1 MAMLAGLARPQS
13 GMVRTEGVTP
23 GAISYLPQAT
33 AIECDYPVS
42 ALEFAALGRWRE
54 FGAFGT
60 PSYGL
65 LPEVMAALQTVG
77 LQDKATAPIAELSV
91 GQFRRLLFARLIV
104 QQARL
109 VLLDEPFAAIDA
121 QTTDDLLAVLRGWHA
136 AGCTVVAVLHD
147 IGQVRD
153 TLPNALLLN
162 RRVVAWDATA
172 AALTPDSL
180 AAAGMGGR
188 PAGPAGRPAPP
199 GARLMRALLLEP
211 FWSYSFMRTALVACL
226 GLALAN
232 APVGVL
238 LLQRRMSLTAG
249 VLSHAV
255 MPGAALGFLV
265 AGYSVLALSLRG
277 VAAGVLVALLA
288 SAAARLHAEGSEA
301 PLAVMYLMSL
311 AAGVLLMSLRG
322 SNLDLMHVLFGTVLA
337 VDARALAFIALV
349 ATITLLVL
357 AAIWRPLA
365 VEGFDP
371 LFLRSA
377 RGARC
382 SAACSCCSSCCAS

>member
-1 MAMLAGLARPQS
+1 MAAAVRTLRSGTGAAGGAGRLLRRVFDGGLQPHPAANGPASPAVTLDGVSAGYGGRWAVEGVSGHFAPGALTAVVGPNGAGKSTLMAMLAGLARPQS
-13 GMVRTEGVTP
+13 GTVRTEGVTP
-23 GAISYLPQAT
+23 GAIGYLPQAT
-33 AIECDYPVS
+33 AIERDYPVS

-153 TLPNALLLN
+153 TFPNALLLN

-172 AALTPDSL
+172 VALTPDSL
-180 AAAGMGGR
+180 AAAGMGGAR
-188 PAGPAGRPAPP
+188 QDPRAGQLRLVP
-199 GARLMRALLLEP
+199 G
-211 FWSYSFMRTALVACL
+211 
-226 GLALAN
+226 
-232 APVGVL
+232 
-238 LLQRRMSLTAG
+238 
-249 VLSHAV
+249 
-255 MPGAALGFLV
+255 
-265 AGYSVLALSLRG
+265 
-277 VAAGVLVALLA
+277 
-288 SAAARLHAEGSEA
+288 
-301 PLAVMYLMSL
+301 
-311 AAGVLLMSLRG
+311 
-322 SNLDLMHVLFGTVLA
+322 
-337 VDARALAFIALV
+337 
-349 ATITLLVL
+349 
-357 AAIWRPLA
+357 
-365 VEGFDP
+365 
-371 LFLRSA
+371 
-377 RGARC
+377 
-382 SAACSCCSSCCAS
+382 